1 MMLRLSIIMSIISI
15 IMLVTYG
22 ADVVAAGN
30 EKTGFLHM
38 DASVRGSIFGIIP
51 SAMLI
56 TSYFI
61 TRKEPS
67 KKIGGFIVAGGALI
81 IVGIGV
87 ILSVHENSIT
97 ARGMSEFV
105 AVLAIGVFIA
115 ILGGIKIK
123 KSLRVS

>member
-1 MMLRLSIIMSIISI
+1 MALKLSIIMSIISI
-15 IMLVTYG
+15 IMLVIYG
-22 ADVVAAGN
+22 ADVVSAGN

-67 KKIGGFIVAGGALI
+67 KKVGGLIITGGALI
-81 IVGIGV
+81 IVGIV
-87 ILSVHENSIT
+87 IILSVQENSIT
-97 ARGMSEFV
+97 ERGIREFG
-105 AVLAIGVFIA
+105 AVLAIGVFIT

>member
-1 MMLRLSIIMSIISI
+1 MVLRISIIMSIISI
-15 IMLVTYG
+15 IMLVAYG
-22 ADVVAAGN
+22 ADVVSAGN

-67 KKIGGFIVAGGALI
+67 KKVGGLIVAGGALI

-87 ILSVHENSIT
+87 ILSVQENSIT
-97 ARGMSEFV
+97 ARAMSEFG